1 MKMREISRD
10 VDKKLHANNDLEYH
24 EWKTSIIFD
33 AIRSAFGKRPQELL
47 NTITTAGINAE
58 N

>member
-47 NTITTAGINAE
+47 NTIFS
-58 N
+58 